1 MAQRR
6 IWHGMRGRRTSFTTL
21 FHVLDF
27 ADLHPVSMNKASN
40 ALFFSNLLINSSI
53 AIGLSSR
60 SKILQCSRWVLHSG
74 GWVAPPYPLLI
85 WSFQYPFSWC
95 RLNAHAILKCNCFI
109 YLFNWHLHLVRY
121 LKHYIF
127 FNRVFSTHLLC
138 HCVAPPKML
147 YQYFGILHISGILL
161 MNSYNI

>member
-1 MAQRR
+1 MFRR
-6 IWHGMRGRRTSFTTL
+6 LASRLNQQGFKRTLLLKSF
-21 FHVLDF
+21 
-27 ADLHPVSMNKASN
+27 NK
-40 ALFFSNLLINSSI
+40 FFNCHRLY
-53 AIGLSSR
+53 SR
-60 SKILQCSRWVLHSG
+60 SKILHWSRWVLHSG
-74 GWVAPPYPLLI
+74 GWVVPPYPLLI

-95 RLNAHAILKCNCFI
+95 RLNAHPILKCSCCI

-138 HCVAPPKML
+138 HRVAPPKML

-161 MNSYNI
+161 MNSYNIWIMWVKTICSLFLWIKPSG